1 MSKLSHVVVIAE
13 LFPPDMGGGST
24 RASNVVKGLVK
35 QGCYVTV
42 VTAVPHYP
50 YGKANVGYS
59 FCPLSVEREQGWRIV
74 RVSVPPLPSK
84 GMFNRLILFA
94 AFSLI
99 SILGYPYSSGAQAV
113 WAANPNII
121 SFFSASVYGFLR
133 GCPVVQN
140 VDDLWPEAPAQLGMM
155 SSSLSVRIAG
165 CIAGFVYRTADALTP
180 ISPEYASVITC
191 SYSVDPKKIH
201 IIPGGVDTDVFK
213 QGNAE
218 KDGFFKVLYIGS
230 FSTAYD
236 FDCVLKAAEL
246 MQEQDDVC
254 FVLHGAG
261 EMLNSIRSSI
271 AEMGLTNVEVIE
283 KVVSREEVAE
293 TLQSADVLLVPLGD
307 SPSVQMG
314 ISSKI
319 YEYQASG
326 KPIICC
332 SNGMP
337 GQYLSKTGSGMVI
350 NPGDYEGLAKSILYL
365 KKNPK
370 YAYELGKSGIQ
381 YVNNNL
387 TVEIIGSKFKNVLE
401 SIRVLK

>member
-50 YGKANVGYS
+50 YGKATAGYS
-59 FCPLSVEREQGWRIV
+59 FRPLSVENERGSRVV

-84 GMFNRLILFA
+84 GIFNRLILFA
-94 AFSLI
+94 AFSFMSL
-99 SILGYPYSSGAQAV
+99 LGYPYSSGAQAV

-121 SFFSASVYGFLR
+121 SFFPAFVYGFLK

-165 CIAGFVYRTADALTP
+165 CIAGFVYRVADALTP
-180 ISPEYASVITC
+180 ISSEYVNVITR
-191 SYSVDPKKIH
+191 SYSVNPEKIY
-201 IIPGGVDTDVFK
+201 IIPGGVDADIFRQSNV
-213 QGNAE
+213 E
-218 KDGFFKVLYIGS
+218 PDGFFKVLYIGS
-230 FSTAYD
+230 FSAAYD

-246 MQEQDDVC
+246 LHEQDEVR
-254 FVLHGAG
+254 FVLQGAG
-261 EMLNSIRSSI
+261 EMLEHVRSSVV
-271 AEMGLTNVEVIE
+271 EMGLTNVEVIE
-283 KVVSREEVAE
+283 KTVSREEVAE
-293 TLQSADVLLVPLGD
+293 TLRSADVLLLPLGD
-307 SPSVQMG
+307 SPSVQQG
-314 ISSKI
+314 ISTKL
-319 YEYQASG
+319 YEYQAVG

-337 GQYLSKTGSGMVI
+337 GRYVNET
-350 NPGDYEGLAKSILYL
+350 
-365 KKNPK
+365 
-370 YAYELGKSGIQ
+370 KSGIVIEPTDFKALAEAIV
-381 YVNNNL
+381 YLLGNS
-387 TVEIIGSKFKNVLE
+387 EICSRYGEDGRLYIERNM
-401 SIRVLK
+401 SIREIGLQMEKLLMSLS